1 MLSKKGKKFHYMRKK
16 KNEKFQLW
24 ESSKKKKKNGNKKFK
39 CEDGNFLVVCP
50 LIVILEL
57 I

>member
-1 MLSKKGKKFHYMRKK
+1 MKSFSFGKA
-16 KNEKFQLW
+16 Q
-24 ESSKKKKKNGNKKFK
+24 KKKKKNGNKKFK

>member
-1 MLSKKGKKFHYMRKK
+1 MKSFSFGKA
-16 KNEKFQLW
+16 Q
-24 ESSKKKKKNGNKKFK
+24 KKKNGNKKFK